1 MNGPYLSETPEFR
14 AAVRNKRLTAVL
26 CLPVRIVNAAL
37 GGYLAE
43 LRHMLNAPIYL
54 GPGR

>member
-1 MNGPYLSETPEFR
+1 MKRYLSETREFK
-14 AAVRNKRLTAVL
+14 AAVRRNRIAAWV

-43 LRHMLNAPIYL
+43 LRHILRAP
-54 GPGR
+54 R